1 MDLDRSTAAPLIL
14 IDGSGY
20 IFRAFH
26 ALPPLTRPV
35 DGIPVGAVYGFS
47 AMLYKLLEEQK
58 GARVL
63 VIFDAGRTSFRTT
76 LYPEYKAHR
85 PPPPPELIPQFAL
98 IRESAAAFGCAIA
111 ELAGYEADDLIASYA
126 REAETLGGD
135 VQIYSSDKDLFQL
148 IRPGIRLID
157 PMKNKE
163 ITDREVHEKFGV
175 RPDQVGDLLALVG
188 DTADNVPGAPGIG
201 VKTAAQLLGE
211 YETLEKL
218 LHQAEQIKQAK
229 RRETLVTCA
238 EQIRLSRR
246 LIELDTNA
254 PLPLPLTAITT
265 PEPDPEALQAWLL
278 QQGFKTLSTRIA
290 SKSGI
295 KVSTPPPSFSL
306 GDLNAKLN
314 TADQLKNSQ
323 HHAPFGTYMLIQDEA
338 VLQDWIEKAH
348 AQAVI
353 AIDTETTSLIPAKAD
368 LVGISLALSPGEAC
382 YIPLAHRDTQAL
394 LGHSEIEQIDKQR
407 ALALLKPLLEDHA
420 VLKIGQN
427 VKFDWQMFAQ
437 HDIYLYPYDDT
448 MLLSSVL
455 DNGLHGHGM
464 DTLSSLFLDHTPIL
478 FSDVCG
484 TGKNQIT
491 FDQVPLDKACAYA
504 AEDADVTLR
513 LWHCLKPRLI
523 SEKQTTLYEVI
534 ERPLPAVVGAME
546 LDGVRIDPDILRVL
560 SQEFSQ
566 KMLVLETDIYALA
579 KTTFNLASP
588 KQLGEVLF
596 DNLQLPGGIRSK
608 NGAWVTDA
616 DVLDTLAAQG
626 YEIAQKILDWR
637 QYHKLRSTYTESLQ
651 QQINP
656 RSGRIHTSFA
666 LAATVT
672 GRFSSTDPNLQNI
685 PIRSEEG
692 RLIRRAF
699 IAEEGNVLL
708 SADYSQIELRL
719 LAHVADIPALKEAFL
734 NNEDIHRRTASEV
747 FGVPHDQVSS
757 DLRRRAKA
765 INFGIIYGIS
775 AFGLAR
781 NLGIAQSEASQFIKI
796 YFERFP
802 QLRDYMEAMKSM
814 AREKGFVTTIFGRR
828 CYLTGMNDKN
838 NARRSFAERQ
848 AINAPLQGSAADVI
862 KKAMGKIPA
871 ALLQDR
877 LSARML
883 LQVHDELVFEVP
895 TDEAEKTARIVKTIM
910 EGTVQLSVPL
920 IVEVGSGKNW
930 ADAH

>member
-1 MDLDRSTAAPLIL
+1 M
-14 IDGSGY
+14 
-20 IFRAFH
+20 
-26 ALPPLTRPV
+26 
-35 DGIPVGAVYGFS
+35 
-47 AMLYKLLEEQK
+47 
-58 GARVL
+58 
-63 VIFDAGRTSFRTT
+63 
-76 LYPEYKAHR
+76 
-85 PPPPPELIPQFAL
+85 
-98 IRESAAAFGCAIA
+98 
-111 ELAGYEADDLIASYA
+111 
-126 REAETLGGD
+126 
-135 VQIYSSDKDLFQL
+135 QIYSSDKDLFQL

-163 ITDREVHEKFGV
+163 ITDREVYEKFGV

-211 YETLEKL
+211 YETLENL
-218 LHQAEQIKQAK
+218 LHQADNIKQAK

-246 LIELDTNA
+246 LIELDANA
-254 PLPLPLTAITT
+254 PLPLPLTAITA
-265 PEPDPEALQAWLL
+265 PEPDPDALQSWLL
-278 QQGFKTLSTRIA
+278 HQGFKTLSARIA

-295 KVSTPPPSFSL
+295 KVNAPAVPSFSAV
-306 GDLNAKLN
+306 GLNEKLS
-314 TADQLKNSQ
+314 APAQLKKPQ
-323 HHAPFGTYMLIQDEA
+323 HQAPFGTYMLIQDEA

-394 LGHSEIEQIDKQR
+394 LGHSEIEQLDMQR

-437 HDIYLYPYDDT
+437 HGIHLYPYDDT

-464 DTLSSLFLDHTPIL
+464 DTLSTLFLDHTPIP

-484 TGKNQIT
+484 TGKTQIT

-513 LWHCLKPRLI
+513 LWHCLKPRLV
-523 SEKQTTLYEVI
+523 SEKQTTLYELI
-534 ERPLPAVVGAME
+534 ERPLPAIVGAME
-546 LDGVRIDPDILRVL
+546 LDGVRINPDILRVL

-596 DNLQLPGGIRSK
+596 DNLQLPGGVRSK

-626 YEIAQKILDWR
+626 YDIAQKILDWR

-656 RSGRIHTSFA
+656 RSGRVHTSFA

-699 IAEEGNVLL
+699 VAEQSNILL

-802 QLRDYMEAMKSM
+802 QLRDYMESMKSM
-814 AREKGFVTTIFGRR
+814 ARDKGYITTIFGRK
-828 CYLTGMNDKN
+828 CYINGMNDKN

-862 KKAMGKIPA
+862 KKAMGKIPS
-871 ALLQDR
+871 ALLKAG
-877 LSARML
+877 LSGRML

-895 TDEAEKTARIVKTIM
+895 VSEAEQTGLLIKNIM
-910 EGTVQLSVPL
+910 ETVATLTVPL
-920 IVEVGSGKNW
+920 IVEVGAGQNW
-930 ADAH
+930 AEAH